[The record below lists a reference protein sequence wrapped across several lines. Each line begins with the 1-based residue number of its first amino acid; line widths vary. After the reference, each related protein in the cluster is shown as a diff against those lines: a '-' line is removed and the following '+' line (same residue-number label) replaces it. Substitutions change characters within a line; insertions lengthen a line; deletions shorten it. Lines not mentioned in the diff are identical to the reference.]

1 MQTCAV
7 SGVGYGRRS
16 PLAVPA
22 PRATGRHPE
31 RPLRNAQV
39 APLHEAVSP
48 RARGGTARVVAALC
62 DGLVAQGHDVT
73 LFGPETSETA
83 ARVASFEQPV
93 QDRLSD
99 DVVAR
104 VAPYLHLE
112 MLAEVAARA
121 ADFDLIHSHLD
132 VLTLPMTRLVDTP
145 TVLTLHGHLDVDP
158 VRQLLPRYG
167 SLPLVSVSDD
177 QRRPVRDLDLTW
189 AATVHHGL
197 QLGGYRGV
205 PHDADGYLGFVGRID
220 EEDTPLSAIEV
231 SRRTGVPLRMAAR
244 VTPGDVI
251 YYQEE
256 VAPRMGPAVRLVG
269 EVREHEKP
277 TFYSCARATIF
288 PSERPAPLELAMV
301 ESLAAGTPVIALRR
315 GSAPEVIEDGV
326 TGFVCDDLDDM
337 VQAVGWVDELDPEAC
352 RRSAARFAA
361 ERMCREYVDV
371 YRSLVDTSA
380 PGLSRGHRR
389 STLRRPTPP

>member
-7 SGVGYGRRS
+7 NGVGFARRS

-22 PRATGRHPE
+22 PRATGNHPE
-31 RPLRNAQV
+31 RPLRIAQV

-48 RARGGTARVVAALC
+48 HAAGGTSRVIAALC

-73 LFGPETSETA
+73 LFGPDTSETA
-83 ARVASFEQPV
+83 ARLASFEQPV

-158 VRQLLPRYG
+158 ARQLLPRYG

-177 QRRPVRDLDLTW
+177 QRRPVGDLDLTW

-197 QLGGYRGV
+197 ELGGYRGV
-205 PHDADGYLGFVGRID
+205 PHDADGYLGFVGRIG
-220 EEDTPLSAIEV
+220 EEDAPLSAIEV

-256 VAPRMGPAVRLVG
+256 VAPRMGPAVCLVG

-277 TFYSCARATIF
+277 TFYACARATIF
-288 PSERPAPLELAMV
+288 PSERPAPFELAMV

-315 GSAPEVIEDGV
+315 GSAPEVVEHGV

-337 VQAVGWVDELDPEAC
+337 VQAVGWVDEIDPEAC
-352 RRSAARFAA
+352 RRSAARFTA

-371 YRSLVDTSA
+371 YRSLVDRSA
-380 PGLSRGHRR
+380 RGWARGHRF
-389 STLRRPTPP
+389 SEVRRPTPP